1 MIILKG
7 TGEHIITITGRNLE
21 AFDFLGDKI
30 MPVQKHKP
38 RSVNY
43 DLILMNYGENK

>member
-7 TGEHIITITGRNLE
+7 EGGYFITITGRNLE
-21 AFDFLGDKI
+21 VFDFLGDKI

-38 RSVNY
+38 RTINY
-43 DLILMNYGENK
+43 DLILIKNEPKK